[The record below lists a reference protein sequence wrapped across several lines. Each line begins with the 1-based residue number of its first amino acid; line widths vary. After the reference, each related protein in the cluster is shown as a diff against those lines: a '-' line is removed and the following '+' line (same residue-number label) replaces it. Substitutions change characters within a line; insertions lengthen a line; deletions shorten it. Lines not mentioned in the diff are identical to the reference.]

1 MQSALHIGGR
11 RPAAHAR
18 APRAPGACAAGRRL
32 LWCRPFFSVSAL
44 RAGLAICQCASR
56 SGRCALVLPPRPPH
70 AWRSAPTARRLSARP
85 PPPRGGLPPAGG
97 AHSPR
102 ALRALP
108 RWCAG
113 RGQGFARATRA
124 PPVAGCPGAGE
135 PGSVSL
141 RSHRGLRPRYPG
153 TGGRPAGLRPA
164 GPGQAV
170 DFLRS
175 ARRCFAVLIPK
186 SSKTAALIFL
196 SPPSHVCHARSV
208 LCTSSAAATWVRPA
222 AARAARISSGVGLQA
237 CAAGLFC
244 MCLLCLFAVAPGQ
257 LCRYRR
263 NRGAAVVVT
272 LLHIVN
278 SQGKPIDQRCRS
290 GCAVACL
297 SPSAHG
303 IPHALKRPGAYVQ
316 LLRGCHTL
324 HSRPTVPPMC
334 SCSKSRKYA
343 FWVLYFLPSASRAAP
358 SPCAL

>member
-1 MQSALHIGGR
+1 MQF
-11 RPAAHAR
+11 P
-18 APRAPGACAAGRRL
+18 
-32 LWCRPFFSVSAL
+32 L
-44 RAGLAICQCASR
+44 RCHQ
-56 SGRCALVLPPRPPH
+56 
-70 AWRSAPTARRLSARP
+70 
-85 PPPRGGLPPAGG
+85 
-97 AHSPR
+97 
-102 ALRALP
+102 
-108 RWCAG
+108 
-113 RGQGFARATRA
+113 
-124 PPVAGCPGAGE
+124 
-135 PGSVSL
+135 
-141 RSHRGLRPRYPG
+141 GLRPRYPG